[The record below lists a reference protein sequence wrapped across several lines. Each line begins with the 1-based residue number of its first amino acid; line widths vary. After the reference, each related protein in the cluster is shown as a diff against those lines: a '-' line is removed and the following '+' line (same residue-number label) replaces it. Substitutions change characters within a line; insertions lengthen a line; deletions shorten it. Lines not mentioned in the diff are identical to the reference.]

1 YNHCIFKKFNDYPTA
16 KMYYE
21 ELVDSKILDLLQP
34 APEKDEVF
42 IVIQGVRPGVYV
54 KRISLCVEG
63 LAWQGGEVMATVGCK
78 SNA

>member
-1 YNHCIFKKFNDYPTA
+1 YNHRIFKKFNDYPTA

-21 ELVDSKILDLLQP
+21 ELVDSKILDMLQP

-42 IVIQGVRPGVYV
+42 IVIQGVRPGVYI
-54 KRISLCVEG
+54 KRCVACSIG